1 MLKCYKTNLRRKV
14 TEEIVQIEPD
24 CWIDLVTPNEKEID
38 SVVAATEIDRDLIVK
53 MLDDDELPRVET
65 SGNATLVVIDV
76 PAYGGKNRNITYPL
90 GIIVTT
96 NNYFITIAPKTTPI
110 LNSFRNNK
118 VRNFRTAK
126 KTRFLIQILNVAAA
140 QYIKVLDEVYSDIE
154 NKEATLKRSTENED
168 LIDLLQTEKTL
179 VYFTSSLKENDMV
192 LERLSK
198 GVVLPLYEGDLDL
211 LEDAMIENRQAID
224 MARIY
229 RDILSSIT
237 NTYATV
243 ISNNLNNVMKFLA
256 GITIVLSVPT
266 MISSFLGMNVNFGA
280 SVATNPYGPAIIL
293 GISIVASVVIAIWL
307 NKKDLL

>member
-14 TEEIVQIEPD
+14 TEEILQIEPD
-24 CWIDLVTPNEKEID
+24 CWVDLVTPNEKEINT
-38 SVVAATEIDRDLIVK
+38 VVEATQIDRDLIMK

-96 NNYFITIAPKTTPI
+96 NNYIITIAPKTTPI

-126 KTRFLIQILNVAAA
+126 KTRFLIQILNIAAA
-140 QYIKVLDEVYSDIE
+140 QYIKVLDEVYNDIE
-154 NKEATLKRSTENED
+154 SKEATLKRSTENED

-179 VYFTSSLKENDMV
+179 VYFASSLKENDLV

-198 GVVLPLYEGDLDL
+198 GVVLPLYEGDLDM

-224 MARIY
+224 MAKIY

-256 GITIVLSVPT
+256 GITIVLSIPT

-280 SVATNPYGPAIIL
+280 NVNNPYAPAAIL
-293 GISIVASVVIAIWL
+293 GISIIASVAIAIWL
-307 NKKDLL
+307 KKKDLL

>member
-14 TEEIVQIEPD
+14 TEEIAQIEPD

-38 SVVAATEIDRDLIVK
+38 SVVAATEIDRDLIMK

-76 PAYGGKNRNITYPL
+76 PAYGGINRNITYPL

-118 VRNFRTAK
+118 VRNFHTAK

-280 SVATNPYGPAIIL
+280 GVAADPYGPAIIL
-293 GISIVASVVIAIWL
+293 GISIVASVIIAIWL

>member
-154 NKEATLKRSTENED
+154 NKETLKRSTENED

-280 SVATNPYGPAIIL
+280 SVATDPYGPAIIL
-293 GISIVASVVIAIWL
+293 GISIVASVIIAIWL

>member
-1 MLKCYKTNLRRKV
+1 M
-14 TEEIVQIEPD
+14 
-24 CWIDLVTPNEKEID
+24 
-38 SVVAATEIDRDLIVK
+38 
-53 MLDDDELPRVET
+53 
-65 SGNATLVVIDV
+65 
-76 PAYGGKNRNITYPL
+76 
-90 GIIVTT
+90 
-96 NNYFITIAPKTTPI
+96 
-110 LNSFRNNK
+110 
-118 VRNFRTAK
+118 RNFRTAK

-266 MISSFLGMNVNFGA
+266 MISSFLGMNVNFGTG
-280 SVATNPYGPAIIL
+280 VATDPYGPAIIL
-293 GISIVASVVIAIWL
+293 GISIVASVLIAIWL
-307 NKKDLL
+307 NKRDLL

>member
-14 TEEIVQIEPD
+14 TEEIAQIEPD

-280 SVATNPYGPAIIL
+280 SVATDPYGPAIIL

>member
-14 TEEIVQIEPD
+14 TEEIAQIEPD

-38 SVVAATEIDRDLIVK
+38 SVVAATEIDRDLIMK

-280 SVATNPYGPAIIL
+280 SVATDPYGPAIIL

>member
-14 TEEIVQIEPD
+14 TEEIAQIEPD

-38 SVVAATEIDRDLIVK
+38 SVVAATEIDRDLIMK

-76 PAYGGKNRNITYPL
+76 PAYGGKNRNITYTL

-96 NNYFITIAPKTTPI
+96 NSYFITIAPKTTPI

-266 MISSFLGMNVNFGA
+266 MISSFLGMNVNFGVG
-280 SVATNPYGPAIIL
+280 VATDPYGPAIIL
-293 GISIVASVVIAIWL
+293 GISIVASVLIAIWL
-307 NKKDLL
+307 NKRDLL

>member
-14 TEEIVQIEPD
+14 TEEIAQIEPD

-38 SVVAATEIDRDLIVK
+38 SVVAATEIDRDLIMK

-96 NNYFITIAPKTTPI
+96 NSYFITIAPKTTPI

-266 MISSFLGMNVNFGA
+266 MISSFLGMNVNFGTG
-280 SVATNPYGPAIIL
+280 VATDPYGPAIIL
-293 GISIVASVVIAIWL
+293 GISIVASVIIAVWL

>member
-280 SVATNPYGPAIIL
+280 SVATDPYGPAIIL

>member
-154 NKEATLKRSTENED
+154 NKETTLKRSTENED

-280 SVATNPYGPAIIL
+280 SVATDPYGPAIIL

>member
-1 MLKCYKTNLRRKV
+1 MLKCYKTNLRRKA

-280 SVATNPYGPAIIL
+280 SVATDPYGPAIIL

>member
-38 SVVAATEIDRDLIVK
+38 SVVAATEIDRDLIMK

-154 NKEATLKRSTENED
+154 NKEATLKRSTENEE

-280 SVATNPYGPAIIL
+280 SVATDPYGPAIII

>member
-1 MLKCYKTNLRRKV
+1 MLKCYKTNLQRKI
-14 TEEIVQIEPD
+14 TEEIPQIETD
-24 CWIDLVTPNEKEID
+24 CWIDLVSPNEREINL
-38 SVVAATEIDRDLIVK
+38 VVEATQIDRDLIMK

-76 PAYGGKNRNITYPL
+76 PAFGGKNRNITYPL

-96 NNYFITIAPKTTPI
+96 NNYIITVAPKTTPI
-110 LNSFRNNK
+110 LNSFRASK

-140 QYIKVLDEVYSDIE
+140 QYIKVLDEIYGDIE
-154 NKEATLKRSTENED
+154 NKEATLKKSTENED

-179 VYFTSSLKENDMV
+179 VYFTSSLKENDLV

-198 GVVLPLYEGDLDL
+198 GIVLPLYEGDLDM

-224 MARIY
+224 MAKIY

-256 GITIVLSVPT
+256 GMTIVLSVPNI
-266 MISSFLGMNVNFGA
+266 ISSFLGMNVDFGEA
-280 SVATNPYGPAIIL
+280 LANPFAPAVIFGCSVGVSLI
-293 GISIVASVVIAIWL
+293 IAIWL
-307 NKKDLL
+307 KKKDLL

>member
-14 TEEIVQIEPD
+14 TEEIAQIEPD

-38 SVVAATEIDRDLIVK
+38 SVVAATEIDRDLIMK

-76 PAYGGKNRNITYPL
+76 PAYGGINRNITYPL

-96 NNYFITIAPKTTPI
+96 NNHFITIAPKTTPI

-118 VRNFRTAK
+118 VRNFHTAK

-280 SVATNPYGPAIIL
+280 GVAADPYGPAIIL
-293 GISIVASVVIAIWL
+293 GISIVASVIIAIWL

>member
-14 TEEIVQIEPD
+14 TEEIAQIEPD

-38 SVVAATEIDRDLIVK
+38 SVVAATEIDRDLIMK

-76 PAYGGKNRNITYPL
+76 PAYGGINRNITYPL

-118 VRNFRTAK
+118 VRNFHTAK

-211 LEDAMIENRQAID
+211 LEDAMIETRQAID

-280 SVATNPYGPAIIL
+280 GVAADPYGPAIIL
-293 GISIVASVVIAIWL
+293 GISIVASVIIAIWL

>member
-1 MLKCYKTNLRRKV
+1 MRRKA

-280 SVATNPYGPAIIL
+280 SVATDPYGPAIIL

>member
-14 TEEIVQIEPD
+14 TEEIVQIESD

-280 SVATNPYGPAIIL
+280 SVATDPYGPAIIL

>member
-1 MLKCYKTNLRRKV
+1 MLKCYKTNLRSKS
-14 TEEIVQIEPD
+14 TEEILQIEPD
-24 CWIDLVTPNEKEID
+24 CWIDLVTPNEREINT
-38 SVVAATEIDRDLIVK
+38 VVEATQVDCDLIMK
-53 MLDDDELPRVET
+53 MLDDDELPRVEA

-96 NNYFITIAPKTTPI
+96 NNYIITIAPKTTPI
-110 LNSFRNNK
+110 LNSFRTSK

-126 KTRFLIQILNVAAA
+126 KTRFLIQILNIAAA
-140 QYIKVLDEVYSDIE
+140 QYIKVLDEVYTDIE
-154 NKEATLKRSTENED
+154 SKEATLKRSTENED

-179 VYFTSSLKENDMV
+179 VYFTASLKENDLV

-198 GVVLPLYEGDLDL
+198 GIVLPLYEGDLDL

-224 MARIY
+224 MAKIY

-256 GITIVLSVPT
+256 GITIVLSIPT
-266 MISSFLGMNVNFGA
+266 MISSFLGMNVDF
-280 SVATNPYGPAIIL
+280 GPAIASPTAPIVIF
-293 GISIVASVVIAIWL
+293 GVSIFASIAIALWL
-307 NKKDLL
+307 KKRGLL